1 MSIILHTIIE
11 TKQSMSDPTLVPIE
25 PTSTLVH
32 VRPELFSRGYVYA
45 ATDQRRTFLFLAQKL
60 AHVQS
65 AIADL
70 AFEEVAIA
78 TLYEAANRCRRTAK
92 AGSFRVER
100 MSRAEAPDWLSQ
112 HRKAYARVYIA
123 AGNPRR
129 WEIANAECVG
139 AEPAEQVDVKVEPG
153 VKPGSRE

>member
-1 MSIILHTIIE
+1 MP
-11 TKQSMSDPTLVPIE
+11 DPTLVPIE

-60 AHVQS
+60 VHVQS

-70 AFEEVAIA
+70 ALEEVAIA

-100 MSRAEAPDWLSQ
+100 MSLAEAPDWLLQ
-112 HRKAYARVYIA
+112 HRKAYARVYVCASNSRCWHISPQDSLNETQNI
-123 AGNPRR
+123 GR
-129 WEIANAECVG
+129 VG
-139 AEPAEQVDVKVEPG
+139 
-153 VKPGSRE
+153 